1 MTLPKSVLGC
11 AGLCWVAFGNPAQV
25 EAFNGGPLRGLCW
38 VCWVCT
44 RAHACAFKRATTDGE
59 TLTQRKILYART
71 QKPNTPNTLNTDS
84 LKVLI
89 YKDFKCVGFVLGWA
103 FCVGLLRIAGVLR

>member
-11 AGLCWVAFGNPAQV
+11 AGLCWVGFANPTQV
-25 EAFNGGPLRGLCW
+25 KGSNGGAFRGVCW

-44 RAHACAFKRATTDGE
+44 RAHACALHRATTDK
-59 TLTQRKILYART
+59 TATQEEKNLYARAE
-71 QKPNTPNTLNTDS
+71 KPNTPNTLNTDS
-84 LKVLI
+84 LKMLI
-89 YKDFKCVGFVLGWA
+89 YKGFKCVGFVLGWA

>member
-1 MTLPKSVLGC
+1 MNLPKSVLGC
-11 AGLCWVAFGNPAQV
+11 AGLCWVGFGNPAQF
-25 EAFNGGPLRGLCW
+25 EAVNGGPLRGVCW

-44 RAHACAFKRATTDGE
+44 RAHACAFNRAITDGE
-59 TLTQRKILYART
+59 ALTQRKNPYART
-71 QKPNTPNTLNTDS
+71 EKPNTPNTLNTDS

-89 YKDFKCVGFVLGWA
+89 YKGFKCVGFVLGWA

>member
-1 MTLPKSVLGC
+1 MTTPKSVLGVS
-11 AGLCWVAFGNPAQV
+11 GVCWVAFAYPTQV
-25 EAFNGGPLRGLCW
+25 EASNGAALPGVCW

-44 RAHACAFKRATTDGE
+44 RAHACAFNRAITDGE
-59 TLTQRKILYART
+59 ALTQRKNPYART
-71 QKPNTPNTLNTDS
+71 EKPNTPNTLNTDS

-89 YKDFKCVGFVLGWA
+89 YKGFKCVGFVLGWA